1 MCPEKE
7 RKFREREGLL
17 HILEIKTGTEK
28 HKRPTA
34 DPNCTVKCFSRSAAG
49 QEMQKLS
56 DLRPPPI
63 LLQTILYLFNNVLTN
78 KTMEWSTLYQFV
90 FDRLRAVRQD
100 MVIQGVEA
108 SDSITLLELI
118 VRFHAY
124 AGFRVSPLSDALSL
138 SLAYWVRNFVAVYRS
153 IFKLPPLLACVA
165 ASHLPFLR
173 RQTLQVMSVAYN
185 GRNLSY
191 PLSELQVLLLYA
203 SEQEAHNDCR
213 HYNIEVKDCRVV
225 FNKNT
230 FNSGVSKCIFTGGE
244 AMAALKETEDEA
256 VTRFREY
263 LRIPSVHPNVNY
275 DECVSF
281 LTRQA
286 SSLGLPIQVHQL
298 VKNKPIVV
306 ITWEGTNPTLPTI
319 LLNSHMDVVPV
330 YREKWTKDPFNA
342 EKDEHGNI
350 YGRGSQDM
358 KCVGIQYLEAIR
370 KLKKEGVKLRR
381 TVHISFMPDEE
392 IGGKDGMRKFVNT
405 SDFFELN
412 IGVALDESVA
422 SPMEELLLFYAE
434 RSSWNVEVHCSG
446 TPGHGTLFHEDT
458 SGEKLQIIL
467 DRFMTYR
474 QQQKDILETKPHPIF
489 SLAEVTSLNLTQMK
503 VMSKEIF
510 KRGLSCQSIMVTTCL
525 SMDGGVQSTLV
536 PPDLVL
542 VFDVRVAIDQDHQ
555 ELEELMQSWCLEA
568 GPGVTLTFAQKDP
581 NFGITELDH
590 NNPWWAAF
598 KGACNEMEVNLR
610 PMICPGVT
618 DARYIRQAS

>member
-1 MCPEKE
+1 M
-7 RKFREREGLL
+7 FL
-17 HILEIKTGTEK
+17 
-28 HKRPTA
+28 
-34 DPNCTVKCFSRSAAG
+34 
-49 QEMQKLS
+49 KLS
-56 DLRPPPI
+56 ITATKNFFIDGSNEPTDN
-63 LLQTILYLFNNVLTN
+63 LLGNTAPQYPMFTVQC
-78 KTMEWSTLYQFV
+78 EDYQC
-90 FDRLRAVRQD
+90 
-100 MVIQGVEA
+100 
-108 SDSITLLELI
+108 S
-118 VRFHAY
+118 
-124 AGFRVSPLSDALSL
+124 
-138 SLAYWVRNFVAVYRS
+138 
-153 IFKLPPLLACVA
+153 
-165 ASHLPFLR
+165 
-173 RQTLQVMSVAYN
+173 
-185 GRNLSY
+185 
-191 PLSELQVLLLYA
+191 
-203 SEQEAHNDCR
+203 
-213 HYNIEVKDCRVV
+213 
-225 FNKNT
+225 
-230 FNSGVSKCIFTGGE
+230 FTGGE
-244 AMAALKETEDEA
+244 TMAALKETEDGA

-263 LRIPSVHPNVNY
+263 LRIPSVHPDVNY

-370 KLKKEGVKLRR
+370 KLQKEGVKLRR

-412 IGVALDESVA
+412 IGVSLDEGVA
-422 SPMEELLLFYAE
+422 NPMEELLLFYAE
-434 RSSWNVEVHCSG
+434 RSSWSVEVHCSG

-474 QQQKDILETKPHPIF
+474 QQQKDIMETKPHPIF
-489 SLAEVTSLNLTQMK
+489 SLGEVTSLNLTQMK
-503 VMSKEIF
+503 
-510 KRGLSCQSIMVTTCL
+510 
-525 SMDGGVQSTLV
+525 STLV

-581 NFGITELDH
+581 NFGITELEG